1 MHQLVAQ
8 GDQDALDPCDLVED
22 RADEDLDVAT
32 RSPRIGDGLSA
43 TVHSV
48 AEAIFE
54 RQGDLFLPTE
64 ATIGPWSREA
74 QHGGPPTMLMARAVE
89 GVEAVQPMRAVR
101 LTVELLRPVP
111 VKPLRVS
118 ARLVWGGRRVDRV
131 EATLHADGVEVA
143 RALALRIRRQP
154 LEVPIPEEEAPAPPP
169 GKEIDWGSNAWGA
182 SGWAKHSSE
191 GNYGSL
197 GVELRLAGGTVTE
210 PGPASVWV
218 RLRRPVVA
226 GEEPSPLMRS
236 AAAADFANG
245 VSWVLDPTRF
255 LFVNPDLSVH
265 LRRQPAGEWIC
276 LAAQTHLSSDGIGVA
291 EGVLYDLQGRIG
303 AALQSLVVEPR
314 G

>member
-1 MHQLVAQ
+1 
-8 GDQDALDPCDLVED
+8 LDPLLRRQVG
-22 RADEDLDVAT
+22 DVPAASDS
-32 RSPRIGDGLSA
+32 RRPLSPSSPAIGGGSSA
-43 TVHSV
+43 TVRSV
-48 AEAIFE
+48 PDAIFE

-64 ATIGPWSREA
+64 ATIGPWSREV

-89 GVEAVQPMRAVR
+89 GVEAAQPMRVVR

-118 ARLVWGGRRVDRV
+118 ARLVGGGRRADRV
-131 EATLHADGVEVA
+131 EATLHSDGVEVA
-143 RALALRIRRQP
+143 RTLALRIRSQL
-154 LEVPIPEEEAPAPPP
+154 LEVPIPEAEAPPSLPEQ
-169 GKEIDWGSNAWGA
+169 EIDWGSNAWGA
-182 SGWAKHSSE
+182 SGWAEQSSE

-197 GVELRLAGGTVTE
+197 GVELRLAGGSVTE
-210 PGPASVWV
+210 SGPASVWV

-226 GEEPSPLMRS
+226 GEEPSPLMRA

-255 LFVNPDLSVH
+255 LFVNPDLNVH
-265 LRRQPAGEWIC
+265 LQRQPAGEWIC
-276 LAAQTHLSSDGIGVA
+276 LAARTHLNSDGIGVA
-291 EGVLYDLQGRIG
+291 EGILYDLQGRIG